1 MSVSARELLNGEKLG
16 VILPLA
22 DHERILVDAGRR
34 PAVVL
39 AVRPRSH
46 RGVPQWRNSR
56 PRRARSVFG

>member
-1 MSVSARELLNGEKLG
+1 MSVSARELLNEEKLG

-39 AVRPRSH
+39 ADPSPLAS
-46 RGVPQWRNSR
+46 GVPQWRNSR